1 MNHRNIVRYFHA
13 WREFPPS
20 GWQEVQD
27 ATQLAKL
34 SSSHQQSNGHY
45 SETEFSQTTT
55 TTTKMCNTPKSPA
68 PSFASIFGDL
78 RPNRNSSSNSSS
90 LAIEL
95 ATPNNSLSRNYDKYL
110 YIQMEL
116 CRKESLAQ
124 WLETRQPAQDI
135 DQMYRQILQAVAH
148 LHFKVFTASN
158 YSLIN
163 LIRV

>member
-95 ATPNNSLSRNYDKYL
+95 ATPNSTLSRNYDKYL